1 MLSGVTVQGINH
13 AAKHAGF
20 GLQLE
25 RRKDLRFM
33 NHLVSQEVGMFVG
46 VGEIFVDFE
55 SDDVASHYFAF
66 DAGRKVSP
74 VLKLTQLLTCFLT
87 NMFSK
92 VLVDRAGELNLLDK
106 EDISKEGINRIFFR
120 RYAPSGQRNLDW
132 KVVKTMYQVVRVD

>member
-13 AAKHAGF
+13 AAKHADF
-20 GLQLE
+20 AGLQLE

-87 NMFSK
+87 TK
-92 VLVDRAGELNLLDK
+92 HVL
-106 EDISKEGINRIFFR
+106 EG
-120 RYAPSGQRNLDW
+120 SC
-132 KVVKTMYQVVRVD
+132 